1 MPPTYTF
8 TAGMQG
14 QWWGGGSQ
22 MLYSPWDSVVTER
35 QSLQNNPVFVPFPCT
50 SYLSHHLKW
59 QDNMVRW
66 HCFSFLPAYSHNVQG
81 PEGVRTIPEEVVTRF
96 PTRTYALPA
105 PSAHLRQLIYK
116 IRGLWRSVSQAE
128 SLLGLNQFKILQ
140 TIHQTWFIKT
150 FNCG

>member
-35 QSLQNNPVFVPFPCT
+35 QSLQNNPVFVLFPCT
-50 SYLSHHLKW
+50 SYLSHNLNGKTIW
-59 QDNMVRW
+59 SGDT
-66 HCFSFLPAYSHNVQG
+66 CFSFLPAYSHNVHG

-96 PTRTYALPA
+96 PTRIYALPA
-105 PSAHLRQLIYK
+105 LSAHIRQLVYK
-116 IRGLWRSVSQAE
+116 LRGLWRSVSQAE
-128 SLLGLNQFKILQ
+128 SLLSPNQCKILQ
-140 TIHQTWFIKT
+140 TIPRH
-150 FNCG
+150 GL